1 MKLFHPQKDDFADVA
16 ADPVRRRVKIDSL
29 TRLIKSGE
37 RAGYFFFFL
46 ALAMSF
52 DHSLNAVGPGLAA
65 LLFLVIS
72 GQAKSDLHLLQIMG
86 GSHDKPSA

>member
-1 MKLFHPQKDDFADVA
+1 MKSFHIQKDDFAEVA

-29 TRLIKSGE
+29 TRLVRTGE
-37 RAGYFFFFL
+37 RAGYLFFFL

-52 DHSLNAVGPGLAA
+52 DHGLSAVGPGLAA

-72 GQAKSDLHLLQIMG
+72 GQAKSDLHLLQTMG